1 MSLFPVRISHVRVL
15 LAEVGGALAA
25 AVLIAGCGNNYR
37 PVVTPVNSSGP
48 PAQPT
53 SYAVTV
59 SYPSSTSDGV
69 ATIIDYSG
77 DTIMAEASVGSAPIA
92 FTIDNTSA
100 DGGTGYTYNSDHT
113 ITNFPVSTS
122 LQQKSELVTTLSSCA
137 QPINIDATGMG
148 LWIGDL
154 NIDSSPSNVNCLS
167 KSTGVDIFSGSPQKQ
182 INAVPIAPAS
192 TPVFIAGAPTA
203 GGQREFVISQ
213 NLGLS
218 PTGVECNLTPSAEP
232 PGTAQPIE
240 LSNNNLDVPIPLGK
254 CPVFAVQTPDQRR
267 LFVLNRGDDT
277 ITVINS
283 QNPSLDSCTP
293 FQNQNNQW
301 VTCHPTIQLPAGSGP
316 VYAEYNVA
324 TEQLVVANY
333 DAGTISVINASLDEY
348 GNDSNTYANPT
359 CVAPGSTTS
368 TYAGCGAITGGF
380 GTITATIPV
389 GPNPAS
395 VTVLF
400 DGSRAYTANQGDCG
414 SNCTATGNGTVTVV
428 NLSSYTVEK
437 TLPVTGLPRTVVST
451 ENSLYGKV
459 YAAAPNS
466 DFLTIVETE
475 TDLIDTTIL
484 TEGNILDVRTTSQS
498 GGSQTVTTYS
508 GGSVTINNINYSSR
522 VPGYGQPCNLPP
534 SAMIAQYGANYTL
547 ADCQTVPNLP

>member
-1 MSLFPVRISHVRVL
+1 MNLFPMRAGQVRVF
-15 LAEVGGALAA
+15 LAEVGAALAA

-37 PVVTPVNSSGP
+37 PTVTPVPTSGP

-59 SYPSSTSDGV
+59 SDPAPGADGV

-77 DTIMAEASVGSAPIA
+77 DSIMAEAPIGDQPLA
-92 FTIDNTSA
+92 FTNDELGSNQ
-100 DGGTGYTYNSDHT
+100 GYTYNDDQT
-113 ITNFPVSTS
+113 ITNFPVSTN
-122 LQQKSELVTTLSSCA
+122 LQPKQEFVTTLPGPPLLPFAA
-137 QPINIDATGMG
+137 QPINIDATAMG

-154 NIDSSPSNVNCLS
+154 SNN
-167 KSTGVDIFSGSPQKQ
+167 TVDIFSGSPQKFTL
-182 INAVPIAPAS
+182 AVPLPSQGTGLPPAT
-192 TPVFIAGAPTA
+192 TPVFIAGAPAT
-203 GGQREFVISQ
+203 GGQREYIISQ
-213 NLGLS
+213 NLGSS

-232 PGTAQPIE
+232 TGTAIPVEI
-240 LSNNNLDVPIPLGK
+240 SNYTIDPPIPLGK

-283 QNPSLDSCTP
+283 QNDSLDSCTP

-316 VYAEYNVA
+316 VYAEYNAA
-324 TEQLVVANY
+324 TQQLVVANY
-333 DAGTISVINASLDEY
+333 EGGTISVINASLDEY

-359 CVAPGSTTS
+359 CIVDGSTTS

-380 GTITATIPV
+380 GTVTATIPV

-400 DGSRAYTANQGDCG
+400 DGSRAYTANQGDCA
-414 SNCTATGNGTVTVV
+414 SNCTASGNGTVTVV
-428 NLSSYTVEK
+428 NLSSYSVEK

-459 YAAAPNS
+459 YTAAPNTP
-466 DFLTIVETE
+466 FLTIVETE

-484 TEGNILDVRTTSQS
+484 TEGNVVDVRTSTQN
-498 GGSQTVTTYS
+498 GGSQTVATYS
-508 GGSVTINNINYSSR
+508 GSMNISNIEYSSR
-522 VPGYGQPCNLPP
+522 VPGWGQPCYLPP
-534 SAMIAQYGANYTL
+534 AALPATYTL
-547 ADCQTVPNLP
+547 QQCQAVPYP